1 MKNKP
6 FNAKSFGIV
15 IQMPEDFYSKDVDEN
30 MVRHIPI
37 GKDDILLGLFKYL
50 YDKKIGIKN
59 SVNEIVIGHEH
70 GLEKGKCH
78 MQMCISF
85 SNKIRNII
93 KPDEFEFNGN
103 TLLFITQNT
112 KKNFSAL
119 KNYCKKS
126 GDYLEIY
133 YGKPIKEILREKGV
147 ITSYIDTD
155 DPYDVLF
162 NNPNLSE
169 KQISDVFKSC
179 PITEFKKDFFVNSS
193 KIYDTYARLLKEDKK
208 VESFSWKFPEY
219 MKEYISDCEDII
231 KDKKGRVFTKLYTW
245 FKTYC
250 EKEGEYRRKALFL
263 FSLRGGLGKSYF
275 SRGLVPEIS
284 VCNSPYYV
292 YCRGSLDA
300 GEFLKKSNTARLVI
314 LDDVNYIRNDLE
326 IWKALAVG
334 EPTNIRSPYHNTPW
348 MKSLP
353 CILMSNNIKTLQYW
367 LESPELKSRCIFVG
381 IDFYIGPPGSD
392 LEENHI
398 CDKFLC
404 EEIEQKLDSMYT
416 SSEVNN
422 CCTI

>member
-6 FNAKSFGIV
+6 FNSKSFGIV
-15 IQMPEDFYSKDVDEN
+15 IQMSEDFYSKDVGEN
-30 MVRHIPI
+30 MARHIPVA
-37 GKDDILLGLFKYL
+37 KEDILLGFLKYL
-50 YDKKIGIKN
+50 YDNKIGIKN
-59 SVNEIVIGHEH
+59 SVKEIVIGHEH
-70 GLEKGKCH
+70 GLEKSKCH

-85 SNKIRNII
+85 SNKIRNAI
-93 KPDEFEFNGN
+93 KPGKFECQGYR
-103 TLLFITQNT
+103 LLFIAQNT
-112 KKNFSAL
+112 RKSFAAL
-119 KNYCKKS
+119 KNYCKKG
-126 GDYLEIY
+126 GDYSEVY
-133 YGKPIKEILREKGV
+133 YDKQIKEILREKCI

-162 NNPNLSE
+162 NNSELNE

-179 PITEFKKDFFVNSS
+179 PITEFKKDFFVNSN
-193 KIYDTYARLLKEDKK
+193 KIYETYARLLKEDKK
-208 VESFSWKFPEY
+208 VEPFHWKFPEY
-219 MKEYISDCEDII
+219 MREYVSDCEDII
-231 KDKKGRVFTKLYTW
+231 KDKKGRVYAKLYTW

-263 FSLRGGLGKSYF
+263 FSMQGGLGKSYF

-300 GEFLKKSNTARLVI
+300 GEFLKKSATAKLVI
-314 LDDVNYIRNDLE
+314 LDDVNYIKNDIE

-348 MKSLP
+348 LKSLP

-367 LESPELKSRCIFVG
+367 LESPELKSRCVFIG
-381 IDFYIGPPGSD
+381 IDFYIGPPDTDS
-392 LEENHI
+392 EENHV

-404 EEIEQKLDSMYT
+404 EEIENKLNSMYT
-416 SSEVNN
+416 TSDINN
-422 CCTI
+422 CCNI